1 MQRNHKKWK
10 AKIEVLMCRAAFSV
24 YGVSGEIN
32 GGETSKDVEGMT
44 WSGRR
49 VMYGVSV
56 WGVRCRVCGLE
67 LPIWCT

>member
-49 VMYGVSV
+49 VM
-56 WGVRCRVCGLE
+56 
-67 LPIWCT
+67 